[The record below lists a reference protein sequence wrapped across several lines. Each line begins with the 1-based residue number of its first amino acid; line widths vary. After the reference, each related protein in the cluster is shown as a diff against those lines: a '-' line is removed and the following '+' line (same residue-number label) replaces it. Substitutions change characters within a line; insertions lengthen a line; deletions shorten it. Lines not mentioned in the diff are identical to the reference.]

1 MLLAAL
7 LALATRV
14 PFWRAPLTA
23 DEGGYTEVARLWA
36 GGAHL
41 YSGAWVDRPQGLLLA
56 FRALL
61 AAGGGSTMSIRVM
74 AAFVSVAVVL
84 AVVALATTL
93 CGSIEGLATGLLL
106 ATFGASPFLESF
118 TLAGE
123 LLASLPAVLS
133 LLAFAV
139 YLRRRTAPWLVLAG
153 LLTGCAVLV
162 KQSAFDAGLAA
173 VALLLVTERRRGL
186 RPAAVVV
193 LSALLPVAV
202 AALSAPSFADW
213 WNAVVAY
220 RAHGDSILT
229 GSPVHRL
236 AALASSLP
244 PAAKGLG
251 VLAVLAAAGWRRSP
265 LLARLWLGAAALG
278 VLGGGNFHPHYYLQ
292 LVPPL
297 SLLAGVGV
305 VALSRRPRRALSATA
320 GVAAL
325 ATVGLTAPLWF
336 AGPTAQARA
345 IWPHDPHLV
354 DNGDLAAYVRAHT
367 RPGQRILV
375 IWAAA
380 DVYGLA
386 DRPPAA
392 PYLWYRNLQ
401 ALPAARAAVRTALLA
416 RTPALVLEV
425 QPPDAIDPSGATARI
440 LNRDYRL
447 VARVDGTPIL
457 VPLPPGEQP
466 VD

>member
-1 MLLAAL
+1 MGLAAL
-7 LALATRV
+7 LALAARL

-41 YSGAWVDRPQGLLLA
+41 YNQAWVDRPQGLLLA

-61 AAGGGSTMSIRVM
+61 AAGGGSTISIRVM
-74 AAFVSVAVVL
+74 AALVSVVVVL
-84 AVVALATTL
+84 VVVALATAL

-106 ATFGASPFLESF
+106 ATFGASPFIESF

-133 LLAFAV
+133 LLAFVV
-139 YLRRRTAPWLVLAG
+139 YLRRRTAPWLVLTG
-153 LLTGCAVLV
+153 VLTGCAVLV

-173 VALLLVTERRRGL
+173 IALLLVTERRRGI
-186 RPAAVVV
+186 RPAALIVLAALVPVV
-193 LSALLPVAV
+193 L
-202 AALSAPSFADW
+202 AAATAPSFGDW

-229 GSPVHRL
+229 GSALHRL
-236 AALASSLP
+236 ADLGSSLP
-244 PAAKGLG
+244 AAAKGLG
-251 VLAVLAAAGWRRSP
+251 VLALLAAAGWRGSP
-265 LLARLWLGAAALG
+265 LLVRLWLGAAALG

-297 SLLAGVGV
+297 SVLAGVGV
-305 VALSRRPRRALSATA
+305 VALSRRPRRAITA
-320 GVAAL
+320 AAAVAAL
-325 ATVGLTAPLWF
+325 ATAVVTAPLWF
-336 AGPTAQARA
+336 ASPAAQARA

-354 DNGDLAAYVRAHT
+354 DNRDLAGYVRAHT
-367 RPGQRILV
+367 KPGQRILV

-401 ALPAARAAVRTALLA
+401 ALPAARAAVRKALLA

-425 QPPDAIDPSGATARI
+425 QRPNAIDTSGATGRI
-440 LNRDYRL
+440 LRRSYRL

-457 VPLPPGEQP
+457 ARRG
-466 VD
+466 

>member
-1 MLLAAL
+1 
-7 LALATRV
+7 
-14 PFWRAPLTA
+14 
-23 DEGGYTEVARLWA
+23 
-36 GGAHL
+36 
-41 YSGAWVDRPQGLLLA
+41 LLLA

-74 AAFVSVAVVL
+74 AAVVSVAVVL
-84 AVVALATTL
+84 AAVTLATML

-106 ATFGASPFLESF
+106 ATFGASPFIESF

-139 YLRRRTAPWLVLAG
+139 YLRRPTVPWLVLTG

-162 KQSAFDAGLAA
+162 KQSAFDAGFAA
-173 VALLLVTERRRGL
+173 VAFLLVTQRRRGI
-186 RPAAVVV
+186 RPAAIIV
-193 LSALLPVAV
+193 LSALVPVAV
-202 AALSAPSFADW
+202 AALSAPSFTDW

-220 RAHGDSILT
+220 RAHGDSIVT
-229 GSPVHRL
+229 GSAVHRL
-236 AALASSLP
+236 ADFASSLA

-251 VLAVLAAAGWRRSP
+251 LLAVLAVSGWRRSP
-265 LLARLWLGAAALG
+265 LLARLWLGGAAIG

-292 LVPPL
+292 LAPPL

-305 VALSRRPRRALSATA
+305 VALIRRPRRALA
-320 GVAAL
+320 VAAGMAAV
-325 ATVGLTAPLWF
+325 ATVALTAPLWI
-336 AGPTAQARA
+336 AAPNAQART

-354 DNGDLAAYVRAHT
+354 DNRDLAAYVRSHT
-367 RPGQRILV
+367 SPGTPVLV
-375 IWAAA
+375 VWAAA

-401 ALPAARAAVRTALLA
+401 ALPAARAAVRAALHA

-425 QPPDAIDPSGATARI
+425 QQPDAIDRTGTTTRI
-440 LNRDYRL
+440 LRRNYRL

-457 VPLPPGEQP
+457 ARSHRRG
-466 VD
+466 

>member
-1 MLLAAL
+1 
-7 LALATRV
+7 
-14 PFWRAPLTA
+14 
-23 DEGGYTEVARLWA
+23 
-36 GGAHL
+36 
-41 YSGAWVDRPQGLLLA
+41 LLLA

-61 AAGGGSTMSIRVM
+61 AAGGGSTMSIRVI
-74 AAFVSVAVVL
+74 AALVSVAVVL
-84 AVVALATTL
+84 AAVTLATTL

-106 ATFGASPFLESF
+106 ATFGASPFIESF

-133 LLAFAV
+133 LLAFTV
-139 YLRRRTAPWLVLAG
+139 YLRRRTVPWLVLTG
-153 LLTGCAVLV
+153 LLTGAAVLV
-162 KQSAFDAGLAA
+162 KQSAFDAGFAA
-173 VALLLVTERRRGL
+173 VALLLLTQRRRGI
-186 RPAAVVV
+186 RPAAIIV

-202 AALSAPSFADW
+202 AALSAPSFTDW

-220 RAHGDSILT
+220 RGHGDSIVT
-229 GSPVHRL
+229 GSPLHRL
-236 AALASSLP
+236 SDLASSLA
-244 PAAKGLG
+244 PAAKGLS

-265 LLARLWLGAAALG
+265 LLARLWLGGAAIG

-305 VALSRRPRRALSATA
+305 ASLIRRPRRA
-320 GVAAL
+320 VAAAAGL
-325 ATVGLTAPLWF
+325 AAVATIGATAPLWF
-336 AGPTAQARA
+336 AAPEAQARA

-354 DNGDLAAYVRAHT
+354 DNRDLAAYVRGHT
-367 RPGQRILV
+367 RPGAPILV
-375 IWAAA
+375 VWAAA

-401 ALPAARAAVRTALLA
+401 ALPAARAAVRAALLA

-425 QPPDAIDPSGATARI
+425 QRPDAIDHTGTTARI
-440 LNRDYRL
+440 LRRDYRL
-447 VARVDGTPIL
+447 VARVDGIPIL
-457 VPLPPGEQP
+457 APSRRG
-466 VD
+466 